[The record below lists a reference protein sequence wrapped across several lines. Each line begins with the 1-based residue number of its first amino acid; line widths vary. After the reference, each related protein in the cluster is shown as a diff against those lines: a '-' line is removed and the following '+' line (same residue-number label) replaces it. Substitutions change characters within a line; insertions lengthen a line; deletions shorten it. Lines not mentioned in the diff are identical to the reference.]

1 MALEKRIQGPV
12 AGLCGDVSDH
22 SAARSAN
29 ASARVGAS
37 DLRRRRE
44 FRSAQSSAV
53 IALSQTEIRGKLAIK
68 SRI

>member
-37 DLRRRRE
+37 D
-44 FRSAQSSAV
+44 
-53 IALSQTEIRGKLAIK
+53 
-68 SRI
+68 